1 MTYEDFKDMCYT
13 IRNNGIEKRRLNE
26 MLEKLKKESPVAVKV
41 MDPTQDRIQS
51 HKSPDEKTIDEI
63 LTHDRKVETLQ
74 KKINE
79 LSQVDSEVCDL
90 LESGHGIAGQIIV
103 SFFLYGERMETITN
117 ELFINRQYGYE
128 LMNKEL
134 KKLFNTRIQKAG

>member
-13 IRNNGIEKRRLNE
+13 IRNDGIEKKRLNAI
-26 MLEKLKKESPVAVKV
+26 LEKLKKESPVTVSV
-41 MDPTQDRIQS
+41 TDPTQDRIQS

-63 LTHDRKVETLQ
+63 LTHDRKVKTLQ

-79 LSQVDSEVCDL
+79 LSRVNPEVYDL

-103 SFFLYGERMETITN
+103 MFFLYGERMETITN

-134 KKLFNTRIQKAG
+134 KRLFNTRLTKAG